1 MTPRS
6 QLAFALA
13 PLPLTAALML
23 AACAPDPEA
32 EAARTQAA
40 LDAAPAA
47 TVKGPAQNCI
57 SRAAVRNTVVRSDR
71 VIDFEMV
78 GGKVY
83 RSTLPARCPGLEWD
97 RAITYETSIDQLCTQ
112 QIIYS
117 LQTIGGTLQRGAGCS
132 LGEFVPVEY
141 VKE

>member
-1 MTPRS
+1 MTQRL
-6 QLAFALA
+6 LALV
-13 PLPLTAALML
+13 PLPLLL
-23 AACAPDPEA
+23 ASCATDPAA

-47 TVKGPAQNCI
+47 SVKGPAQNCI
-57 SRAAVRNTVVRSDR
+57 LRSQVRNTVIRSDR

-112 QIIYS
+112 QIVYA

-132 LGEFVPVEY
+132 LGEFVLVEY